1 MKGGIPALLL
11 PVELR
16 RFFAN
21 PRGVVVSDPTPIL
34 REARMAVCVGD
45 YVSRFC
51 TGEMGPS
58 RSSII
63 FDAKTRRGET
73 LPPDA
78 SEYTIVETRNPAGSV
93 TLHAMVAA
101 CRAARVPGIALRVYG
116 EEDMLA
122 LPVMLCAGEG
132 SLVLYGLPGR
142 GTVVVRASP
151 ETSLG
156 AAGRLLSLS
165 PGAAHL

>member
-1 MKGGIPALLL
+1 LTPGLPALIL

-21 PRGVVVSDPTPIL
+21 PRGVVVRDPSRLLVRAPL
-34 REARMAVCVGD
+34 AVCVGD

-51 TGEMGPS
+51 EDSLGPQ

-73 LPPDA
+73 EPPGA
-78 SEYTIVETRNPAGSV
+78 RGYRVVVAYNPAGTI
-93 TLHAMVAA
+93 TLQ
-101 CRAARVPGIALRVYG
+101 ARRVVCEASRNPGTAVRVVG

-122 LPVMLCAGEG
+122 LAAMECAKPG
-132 SLVLYGLPGR
+132 SLILYGLPGR
-142 GTVVVRASP
+142 GTVVVRASR
-151 ETSLG
+151 ETSAG
-156 AAGRLLSLS
+156 AAERFLSLR
-165 PGAAHL
+165 PGTAHL